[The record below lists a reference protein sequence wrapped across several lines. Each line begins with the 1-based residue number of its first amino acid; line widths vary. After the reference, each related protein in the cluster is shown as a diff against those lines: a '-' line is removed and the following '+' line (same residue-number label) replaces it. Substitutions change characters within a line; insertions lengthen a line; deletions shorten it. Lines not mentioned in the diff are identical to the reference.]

1 MNLSF
6 LKKKRFYVIAVI
18 AILVI
23 IVGIE
28 QYQKKNT
35 PIVYDTFAVK
45 RGELTQ
51 TVEATGKIESAVD
64 LDLLFEV
71 GGTIDSVEVKE
82 GNQVKMGDELASLR
96 LAELNA
102 AVAQAQANLNQKLAG
117 ATVED
122 IKYYEAAVN
131 LAKASLDQTK
141 ADGANAVS
149 TAESAVKTAENNL
162 NLASGGENSQIVGNA
177 YESAVASLKSAISVM
192 DNGLTQADNILGVD
206 NTLVN
211 DSFEDYLSVQDRNRL
226 TNAQSKYRVA
236 KDKINL
242 AKNAISP
249 LTSQSEHGL
258 VDMALT
264 KAEEALN
271 ELNGTLSATQD
282 ALNATIAIGS
292 LTQTVLDAKKTSVE
306 TASTGVGANYN
317 TIITQKQSITTAKN
331 SYSTYLIAYTK
342 ATQDLANTR
351 LTTESAVQIK
361 EASYVQAQ
369 ANLDAKKNPPR
380 EVDVAAYRAGLL
392 AAIANRDKAILRSP
406 IDGIVGSVAK
416 KVGEQ
421 ISGAE
426 TMIKL
431 LSPRF
436 EITVD
441 VPETDISK
449 IKIGGTADITLDAFN
464 NDTVLKGVITKV
476 DLMATEIQDV
486 VYYQVSVMLDEDNPV
501 IKSGMTADIIF
512 ATEKLVDVISVPSRA
527 VRVNDQG
534 KKVVDVLENNQKKET
549 VVELGIKADDGLV
562 EIISGLNEGQEIVLG
577 EKSK

>member
-1 MNLSF
+1 
-6 LKKKRFYVIAVI
+6 
-18 AILVI
+18 
-23 IVGIE
+23 
-28 QYQKKNT
+28 
-35 PIVYDTFAVK
+35 
-45 RGELTQ
+45 
-51 TVEATGKIESAVD
+51 
-64 LDLLFEV
+64 
-71 GGTIDSVEVKE
+71 
-82 GNQVKMGDELASLR
+82 
-96 LAELNA
+96 
-102 AVAQAQANLNQKLAG
+102 
-117 ATVED
+117 
-122 IKYYEAAVN
+122 
-131 LAKASLDQTK
+131 
-141 ADGANAVS
+141 
-149 TAESAVKTAENNL
+149 
-162 NLASGGENSQIVGNA
+162 
-177 YESAVASLKSAISVM
+177 
-192 DNGLTQADNILGVD
+192 
-206 NTLVN
+206 
-211 DSFEDYLSVQDRNRL
+211 
-226 TNAQSKYRVA
+226 
-236 KDKINL
+236 
-242 AKNAISP
+242 
-249 LTSQSEHGL
+249 
-258 VDMALT
+258 MALT

>member
-1 MNLSF
+1 M
-6 LKKKRFYVIAVI
+6 
-18 AILVI
+18 
-23 IVGIE
+23 
-28 QYQKKNT
+28 
-35 PIVYDTFAVK
+35 
-45 RGELTQ
+45 
-51 TVEATGKIESAVD
+51 
-64 LDLLFEV
+64 
-71 GGTIDSVEVKE
+71 
-82 GNQVKMGDELASLR
+82 
-96 LAELNA
+96 
-102 AVAQAQANLNQKLAG
+102 
-117 ATVED
+117 
-122 IKYYEAAVN
+122 
-131 LAKASLDQTK
+131 
-141 ADGANAVS
+141 
-149 TAESAVKTAENNL
+149 
-162 NLASGGENSQIVGNA
+162 
-177 YESAVASLKSAISVM
+177 
-192 DNGLTQADNILGVD
+192 D